1 MNSAIYTGQVRHR
14 RFSPRRHSFLYRL
27 YMLALDLDELGQLD
41 ARYRWFAC
49 ERFAP
54 LSFCRR
60 DYLGDP
66 TRPLK
71 AAVLD
76 EVQRLGGYPG
86 GLDRVV
92 MLGQVRCFGLYFSP
106 VNCFFCYRD
115 GQARYLLAEVH
126 NTPWNERH
134 TYLVN
139 LERPAAT
146 PKAFHVSPFMAM
158 DMAYH
163 WRIRPPGRRLLVHI
177 ESRADMRLFDATLAL
192 QRRPFGT
199 GTLKAALLQWPMMTL
214 TIVRGI
220 YWQAVRLWLK
230 RMPYYSHP

>member
-14 RFSPRRHSFLYRL
+14 RFSPRLHSFDYRL
-27 YMLALDLDELGQLD
+27 YMLALDLDELAQLD
-41 ARYRWFAC
+41 SQCRWFAC

-54 LSFCRR
+54 LSFRR
-60 DYLGDP
+60 SDYLGDP
-66 TRPLK
+66 ARPLK
-71 AAVLD
+71 AAVLE
-76 EVQRLGGYPG
+76 EVQRLGGDPDG
-86 GLDRVV
+86 IERVV

-115 GQARYLLAEVH
+115 GRASYLLAEVH

-139 LERPAAT
+139 LAQPEPT
-146 PKAFHVSPFMAM
+146 LKDFHVSPFMGM

-177 ESRADMRLFDATLAL
+177 ESRADKRLFDATLAL
-192 QRRPFGT
+192 QRRPFSASA
-199 GTLKAALLQWPMMTL
+199 LRAALLQWPMMTL